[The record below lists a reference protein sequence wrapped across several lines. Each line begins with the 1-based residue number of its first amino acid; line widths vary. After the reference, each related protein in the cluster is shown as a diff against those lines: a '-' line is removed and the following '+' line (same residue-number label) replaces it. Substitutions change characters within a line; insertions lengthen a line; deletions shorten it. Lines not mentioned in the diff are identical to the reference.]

1 MCLFIVCFDRQKP
14 SSIIPQSE
22 MQMAIRDQILVAAI
36 FAITATAGFLALSDY
51 ERSDPSPRMF
61 STAEE
66 AARIPR

>member
-1 MCLFIVCFDRQKP
+1 
-14 SSIIPQSE
+14 
-22 MQMAIRDQILVAAI
+22 MAIRDQILVAAI